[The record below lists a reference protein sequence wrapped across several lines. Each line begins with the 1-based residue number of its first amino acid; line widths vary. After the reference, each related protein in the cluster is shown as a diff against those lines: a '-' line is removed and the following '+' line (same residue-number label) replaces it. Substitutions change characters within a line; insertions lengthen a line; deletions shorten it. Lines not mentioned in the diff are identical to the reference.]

1 MKKFRLLTAL
11 IALVLMVPFAAYAG
25 MINLGASGDLAKGP
39 QVKYKPSDANISID
53 WIAGTHYPINPKK
66 TALFVID
73 PQKVYSDPF
82 TPVFWWEAGQM
93 YAPDPVAF
101 FSALGTA
108 NQNSPLHCD
117 KFNESWANIV
127 SIASACAAKDIP
139 VFVIKHVY
147 NADGSNC
154 GRLCDFN
161 PLGSICN
168 GDTCWVKAWLLWNE
182 AVPTSALD
190 PRVQTEL
197 VPALGG
203 DNYYYAEKS
212 TYSSF
217 VKPVAEKLKDLGID
231 TVIITGYMTQYC
243 SVTATRHGHDLGFK
257 MINVKDANDGPVLEQ
272 VLSGV
277 DENAAI
283 PFYLSIPVADVMDTN
298 TLINLINN
306 AK

>member
-1 MKKFRLLTAL
+1 MKGKIFIALLL
-11 IALVLMVPFAAYAG
+11 IALMIPFAAYAG
-25 MINLGASGDLAKGP
+25 MINLGASGDLIKGP
-39 QVKYKPSDANISID
+39 QVKYKAEDANISIN
-53 WIAGTHYPINPKK
+53 WIAGTHYNINPKK
-66 TALFVID
+66 TALLVID
-73 PQKVYSDPF
+73 PQRVYSDPF

-93 YAPDPVAF
+93 NAPDPVAF

-117 KFNESWANIV
+117 QYNEAWSNIV
-127 SIASACAAKDIP
+127 EIATACASKDIP

-154 GRLCDFN
+154 GRLCDFD

-168 GDTCWVKAWLLWNE
+168 DDTCWVKAWMLWNE
-182 AVPTSALD
+182 AVPTSPLD

-217 VKPVAEKLKDLGID
+217 VKPVAEKLKDLGVD
-231 TVIITGYMTQYC
+231 TVIVTGYMTQYC
-243 SVTATRHGHDLGFK
+243 SVTATRHGHDLGYK
-257 MINVKDANDGPVLEQ
+257 MINVKDANDGPVLEE

-277 DENAAI
+277 KENNI
-283 PFYLSIPVADVMDTN
+283 VPFYMSIPVADVMDTD
-298 TLINLINN
+298 TLVNLIQN
-306 AK
+306 AN

>member
-1 MKKFRLLTAL
+1 MNKGKVLMFV
-11 IALVLMVPFAAYAG
+11 LVMLLMVPFIAYAG

-39 QVKYKPSDANISID
+39 QVKYKPSDKSISID
-53 WIAGTHYPINPKK
+53 WIAGTHYEINPKK

-73 PQKVYSDPF
+73 PQRVYSDPF
-82 TPVFWWEAGQM
+82 TPTFNWNGIN
-93 YAPDPVAF
+93 APDPVAF
-101 FSALGTA
+101 FNGLGTE
-108 NQNSPLHCD
+108 NQNSPLSCD
-117 KFNESWANIV
+117 KFSEAWANIV
-127 SIASACAAKDIP
+127 KIASACAKKDIP

-147 NADGSNC
+147 KADGSNC

-168 GDTCWVKAWLLWNE
+168 GETCWVKAWLLWNE
-182 AVPTSALD
+182 AVPTSQLD
-190 PRVQTEL
+190 PRVETEL
-197 VPALGG
+197 VPALDG

-217 VKPVAEKLKDLGID
+217 VKPVAQKLKDLDID

-243 SVTATRHGHDLGFK
+243 SVTTTRHGHDLGFK
-257 MINVKDANDGPVLEQ
+257 MINVKDANDGPVLEK

-277 DENAAI
+277 DANEII

-298 TLINLINN
+298 TLLNLINGAN
-306 AK
+306 